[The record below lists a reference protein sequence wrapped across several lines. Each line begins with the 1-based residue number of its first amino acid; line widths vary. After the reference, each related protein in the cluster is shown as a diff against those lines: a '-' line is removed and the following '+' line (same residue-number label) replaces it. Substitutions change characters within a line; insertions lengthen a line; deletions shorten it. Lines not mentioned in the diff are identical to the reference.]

1 MLVINLRPKLRL
13 DKPSI
18 LAFVLSL
25 ILGMAAT
32 AMMSL
37 FRALYNVNIVPIYL
51 PIVLGILIFLIA
63 FFLIRIGV
71 EQFIHSKVKIIY
83 KNIHELKIGSELEE
97 TELARSTD
105 LDKVSKEV
113 SDWATQNRNE
123 IEELL
128 ERENFRREFIGN
140 ISHELK
146 TPIFNIQGYLL
157 TLLDGAIDD
166 QEINR
171 RYLKRAN
178 KSVDRMINIIEDLEI
193 ISALESN
200 RVQINYLNF
209 DLSELVEDVFELLDE
224 KAKKKEISL
233 SYQKDQDRLIKVF
246 ADRSKIEQV
255 LINLIGNAIKYGN
268 DGGKVELRFFDM
280 DEHIL
285 TEINDDGLGIP
296 PEDVPRV
303 FERFYRVDKSRSRDA
318 GGTGLGLSIV
328 KHIIEGHKQ
337 TINLRSSES
346 KGSTFSFT
354 LRKS

>member
-1 MLVINLRPKLRL
+1 MRF
-13 DKPSI
+13 DKPGI
-18 LAFVLSL
+18 LAFAIALVLGGIST
-25 ILGMAAT
+25 GA
-32 AMMSL
+32 MSL
-37 FRALYNVNIVPIYL
+37 FKGVFNVSGVPVYL
-51 PIVLGILIFLIA
+51 PFLLGGLVFLLA
-63 FFLIRIGV
+63 FFLIRFGV
-71 EQFIHSKVKIIY
+71 EQFIYSKVKIIY
-83 KNIHELKIGSELEE
+83 KNIHELKIASEFEE
-97 TELARSTD
+97 DELARSTD
-105 LDKVSKEV
+105 LDQVTREV
-113 SDWATQNRNE
+113 SEWATQNRNE
-123 IEELL
+123 IAELR

-178 KSVDRMINIIEDLEI
+178 KSVDRMINIIEDLEV
-193 ISALESN
+193 ISALESD
-200 RVQINYLNF
+200 RVQINYETF
-209 DLSELVEDVFELLDE
+209 DLADLVDGVFELLEDR
-224 KAKKKEISL
+224 ARKKNISF
-233 SYQKDQDRLIKVF
+233 KTKRDHDRPIQVQ

-255 LINLIGNAIKYGN
+255 LINLIGNAVKYGN
-268 DGGKVELRFFDM
+268 KDGHIEVRFFDM
-280 DEHIL
+280 DKHIL
-285 TEINDDGLGIP
+285 TEVNDDGIGIP

-328 KHIIEGHKQ
+328 KHIIEAHKQ

-354 LRKS
+354 LKKG

>member
-1 MLVINLRPKLRL
+1 VLVINLRPKLRL